1 MSENLTTQLDAMVFP
16 NWLDVTVTSFPDGI
30 DPLDIT
36 GARMEIRQPNGSA
49 WVAWDCTVHALAA
62 TSATFRHVYGSG
74 DTDGGRGRYA
84 VRVWYAIGADEYLS
98 NVAHFTATTEF

>member
-36 GARMEIRQPNGSA
+36 SARMEIRPPNGQA
-49 WVAWDCTVHALAA
+49 WSPWTCDVHTLAA
-62 TSATFRHVYGSG
+62 TSATFRHVYGTG
-74 DTDGGRGRYA
+74 DKDGGKGRYA